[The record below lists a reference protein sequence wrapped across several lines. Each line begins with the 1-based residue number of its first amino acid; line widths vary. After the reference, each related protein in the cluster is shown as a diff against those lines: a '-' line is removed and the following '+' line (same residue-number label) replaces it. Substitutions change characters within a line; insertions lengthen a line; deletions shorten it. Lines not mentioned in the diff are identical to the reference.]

1 MRGKDTSLY
10 RSGTGRGMAGDM
22 SACFVLAVSSL
33 TSLFFDASRKR
44 AVDLYIAFNSN
55 FEADF

>member
-1 MRGKDTSLY
+1 
-10 RSGTGRGMAGDM
+10 MAGDM